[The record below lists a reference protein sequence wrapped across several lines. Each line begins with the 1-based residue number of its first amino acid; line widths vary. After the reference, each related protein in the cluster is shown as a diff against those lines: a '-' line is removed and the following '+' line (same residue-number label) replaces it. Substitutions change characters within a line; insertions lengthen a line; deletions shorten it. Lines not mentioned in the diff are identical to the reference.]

1 MYRENTG
8 KLGRETQGSLFKEE
22 GGSSMR
28 HGDKGMSALSP
39 ENQLH
44 GVDFHSI
51 IQNEQASN
59 TIEAA
64 TEFGFASQDIKKLK
78 KRLER
83 N

>member
-1 MYRENTG
+1 
-8 KLGRETQGSLFKEE
+8 
-22 GGSSMR
+22 MR
-28 HGDKGMSALSP
+28 HGDKGMSALSG

-51 IQNEQASN
+51 IQNEQAST
-59 TIEAA
+59 TIESAS
-64 TEFGFASQDIKKLK
+64 EFGFASQDIKKLK